1 MGHIGALR
9 CGVVSTSDRL
19 VVSVVV
25 KGAVSG
31 SAVRRSDSRTGHVG
45 VVAGAVVTGARSER
59 SVAGGGGSG
68 DGGDFRVAE
77 LVVALLALPE
87 LVAGTLGVAVGGA
100 RTEALLLLV
109 VTAKENLDRDGNEE
123 QETRGR

>member
-1 MGHIGALR
+1 MRYIRSLR
-9 CGVVSTSDRL
+9 GGVIATSYRL

-25 KGAVSG
+25 KRTMSGGAVGWSNG
-31 SAVRRSDSRTGHVG
+31 RTGHVS
-45 VVAGAVVTGARSER
+45 VVAGAIVTGTGSEG

-68 DGGDFRVAE
+68 YSSDFRVTK

-87 LVAGTLGVAVGGA
+87 LGTGTLSVAVLRA

-109 VTAKENLDRDGNEE
+109 VTAKEDLYRDGDEE
-123 QETRGR
+123 QETRCH